1 MTPLV
6 PHPST
11 PESAFGVAAGV
22 ERLAG
27 DGLRFSYRIVG
38 ALGGVR
44 MPAPAPSRRRDGLW
58 ERTCFEAF
66 VQLHGET
73 SYVEFNFAPSTEW
86 AVYGFARYREAAT
99 PPAIVPAIEVE
110 RGAESLDV
118 EATVAFGVSGALR
131 VGLTAVVE
139 SVDGRRTYW
148 ALAHPS
154 PTPDFHRADG
164 FVARVE
170 EGA

>member
-22 ERLAG
+22 ERVAG
-27 DGLRFSYRIVG
+27 DGLRFTYRLVG
-38 ALGGVR
+38 SIGGVR
-44 MPAPAPSRRRDGLW
+44 VPLSAPSARRDGLW
-58 ERTCFEAF
+58 EHTCFEAF
-66 VQLHGET
+66 VQADGEA
-73 SYVEFNFAPSTEW
+73 SYVELNFAPSTEW
-86 AVYGFARYREAAT
+86 AVYGFARYREAA
-99 PPAIVPAIEVE
+99 PAPAIVPAIAVD

-118 EATVAFGVSGALR
+118 TATVALGRGGALR

-139 SVDGRRTYW
+139 SADGRLTYW

-154 PTPDFHRADG
+154 PAPDFHRAGG
-164 FVARVE
+164 FVARVG

>member
-22 ERLAG
+22 ERIAA
-27 DGLRFSYRIVG
+27 GLRFAYRIVG
-38 ALGGVR
+38 SLRDVCV
-44 MPAPAPSRRRDGLW
+44 PLEAPPLRRDGLW
-58 ERTCFEAF
+58 EHTCFEAF
-66 VQLHGET
+66 VQADGEA
-73 SYVEFNFAPSTEW
+73 SYVELNFAPSTEW
-86 AVYGFARYREAAT
+86 AVYGFARYREAT
-99 PPAIVPAIEVE
+99 PPPAIVPVIAVD

-118 EATVAFGVSGALR
+118 TATVALGRAGALR

-139 SVDGRRTYW
+139 TTGGRLTYW

-154 PTPDFHRADG
+154 PAPDFHRAGG
-164 FVARVE
+164 FVARVG

>member
-22 ERLAG
+22 ERVAG
-27 DGLRFSYRIVG
+27 DGLRFTYRIVG
-38 ALGGVR
+38 SLRDVR
-44 MPAPAPSRRRDGLW
+44 VPVEAPSARRDRLW
-58 ERTCFEAF
+58 EHTCFEAF
-66 VQLHGET
+66 VQVDGEA
-73 SYVEFNFAPSTEW
+73 SYVELNFAPSTEW
-86 AVYGFARYREAAT
+86 AVYGFARYREGT
-99 PPAIVPAIEVE
+99 PPPAVVPAVAVA

-118 EATVAFGVSGALR
+118 TATVALGRAGAIR

-139 SVDGRRTYW
+139 STAGRLTYW
-148 ALAHPS
+148 ALTHPS
-154 PTPDFHRADG
+154 PAPDFHRADG
-164 FVARVE
+164 FVARVG

>member
-22 ERLAG
+22 ERVAG
-27 DGLRFSYRIVG
+27 ALRFTYRLVG
-38 ALGGVR
+38 SIARVR
-44 MPAPAPSRRRDGLW
+44 VPDAAPSRRRDGLW
-58 ERTCFEAF
+58 EHTCFEAF
-66 VQLHGET
+66 VQVDGET
-73 SYVEFNFAPSTEW
+73 SYVELNVAPSTEW

-99 PPAIVPAIEVE
+99 PPAIVPAIAVE
-110 RGAESLDV
+110 RGVESLDV
-118 EATVAFGVSGALR
+118 AATVALDGAGALR
-131 VGLTAVVE
+131 VGLSAVVE
-139 SVDGRRTYW
+139 ATDGRRTYW

-154 PTPDFHRADG
+154 TTPDFHRAEG